1 MELVKFGC
9 NVFLL
14 DIATDDGARNFL
26 KENCQKNI
34 TCSSLRFKFE
44 YMRNE
49 KHQYFYYVTMSNL
62 TSAQR
67 KGIFLNK
74 LTPL

>member
-1 MELVKFGC
+1 MIKKRGYYSVI
-9 NVFLL
+9 VYL

-34 TCSSLRFKFE
+34 TCTPLGFKLV

-49 KHQYFYYVTMSNL
+49 KHQYFYYVTLTNL
-62 TSAQR
+62 TADNQ
-67 KGIFLNK
+67 KGTIIR
-74 LTPL
+74 